1 MEESEKSAYK
11 QILKAT
17 GVFGGVQVFSI
28 VINLLKSKI
37 IALFLGPEGVGIYS
51 LFQNPVQ
58 LISQI
63 SGLGINTSA
72 IRDVAQS
79 VDNEAE
85 QAKTVK
91 TVRTWSRMTGAIGA
105 LFLLFAAPQIS
116 CWTFGNE
123 NYAMD
128 FRFLSIAVLLIALG
142 NENDVILKGRRKIV
156 YIAKAGVYSSLCG
169 LSVSVP
175 LYYFFGKDGVAAT
188 IILTFFAV
196 YFFNR
201 YFASKEAIVSVALG
215 AKEVFRRGKGMAS
228 LGSMMMLATVVQT
241 TISYITN
248 LFIRNYG
255 DLADVG
261 LYQAGMMITAL
272 SIDMVYNAMA
282 GDFYPR
288 LSAICHDREK
298 ANVFINQQAEIATL
312 ICTPILLCLIAFIP
326 MLIRLFL
333 SAEFLV
339 IGSFIHWIILAV
351 AFRAMSYTVYYM
363 ILAKGN
369 TKACFMFA
377 LVINGTLLLFNPL
390 GYYWL
395 GLKGLGI
402 AYLLMMIIYTWSIVW
417 YVSSKY
423 GIEYRFSFVELQVKS
438 ILLSVLVLSVSV
450 LLPKTISYIVNLLII
465 IPVCFVYFKK
475 LDDRTGLVTAI
486 KNRFYGK

>member
-1 MEESEKSAYK
+1 MDEAEKSAYK

-51 LFQNPVQ
+51 LFQNLVQ

-91 TVRTWSRMTGAIGA
+91 TVRAWSRITGAIGA

-116 CWTFGNE
+116 RWTFGNE

-128 FRFLSIAVLLIALG
+128 FRFLSIAVLFIALG

-169 LSVSVP
+169 LIVSVP

-196 YFFNR
+196 YIFNR
-201 YFASKEAIVSVALG
+201 HFANKDAVALVSLS
-215 AKEVFRRGKGMAS
+215 AKEVYRRGKGMAS

-261 LYQAGMMITAL
+261 LYQG
-272 SIDMVYNAMA
+272 
-282 GDFYPR
+282 GR
-288 LSAICHDREK
+288 
-298 ANVFINQQAEIATL
+298 
-312 ICTPILLCLIAFIP
+312 
-326 MLIRLFL
+326 
-333 SAEFLV
+333 
-339 IGSFIHWIILAV
+339 
-351 AFRAMSYTVYYM
+351 
-363 ILAKGN
+363 
-369 TKACFMFA
+369 
-377 LVINGTLLLFNPL
+377 
-390 GYYWL
+390 
-395 GLKGLGI
+395 
-402 AYLLMMIIYTWSIVW
+402 
-417 YVSSKY
+417 
-423 GIEYRFSFVELQVKS
+423 
-438 ILLSVLVLSVSV
+438 
-450 LLPKTISYIVNLLII
+450 
-465 IPVCFVYFKK
+465 
-475 LDDRTGLVTAI
+475 
-486 KNRFYGK
+486 